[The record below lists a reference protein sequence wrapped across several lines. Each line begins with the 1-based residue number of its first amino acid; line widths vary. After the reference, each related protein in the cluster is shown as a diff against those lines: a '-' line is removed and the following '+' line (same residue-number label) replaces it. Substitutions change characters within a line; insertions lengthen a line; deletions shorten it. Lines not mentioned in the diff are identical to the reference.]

1 MTPRFLVPV
10 VVLLL
15 AAPALAQGPHG
26 RQRDPGS
33 AAQGGGYAGPRQAVP
48 RNDPPPP
55 PPPAAAPA
63 PAPRS
68 SATAPDEGGRAV
80 PRERAPRDAGRRA
93 VPRTGPV
100 PPLDRD
106 GRIRRPGSYRY
117 SYPRYLYPYGYGGFG
132 LGYFY
137 YDPYYWGPAYGG
149 YYDPYYYGSGGYYGG
164 YYGGYADTG
173 ELRLEVKPRDA
184 EVYVDGYYAGRVDD
198 FDGIFQALK
207 IPEGP
212 HAIRIVAPGY
222 EPLDFSINVYAG
234 RKISYRGELLP
245 RRP

>member
-1 MTPRFLVPV
+1 M

-15 AAPALAQGPHG
+15 ASPVFAQNPHG
-26 RQRDPGS
+26 RQRDPGA
-33 AAQGGGYAGPRQAVP
+33 AAQGGGDAGPRQAVP

-55 PPPAAAPA
+55 PPAAAPA
-63 PAPRS
+63 PSPRS
-68 SATAPDEGGRAV
+68 AAAPEDRGSRAV
-80 PRERAPRDAGRRA
+80 QRRRDPGDDGRRA

-106 GRIRRPGSYRY
+106 GRGRRPGANPYY
-117 SYPRYLYPYGYGGFG
+117 YPRSLYPYGYGGFG

-137 YDPYYWGPAYGG
+137 YDPYFWGPSYGG
-149 YYDPYYYGSGGYYGG
+149 YYDPYYYGGGGGGGGYYGG
-164 YYGGYADTG
+164 GYAEG

-198 FDGIFQALK
+198 FDGVFQSLK
-207 IPEGP
+207 IQEGA
-212 HAIRIVAPGY
+212 HAIRIVAPGF
-222 EPLDFSINVYAG
+222 EPLDFNINIYPG
-234 RKISYRGELLP
+234 RKISYRGELLL